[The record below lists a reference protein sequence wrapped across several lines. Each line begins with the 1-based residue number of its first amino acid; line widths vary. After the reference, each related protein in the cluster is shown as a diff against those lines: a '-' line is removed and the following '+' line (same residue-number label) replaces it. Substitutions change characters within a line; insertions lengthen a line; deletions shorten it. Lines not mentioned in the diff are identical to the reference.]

1 MHSCLG
7 TLNTNNI
14 APWVHGADTINLD
27 YSPDYSVVPNRYP
40 EGCYCFK
47 FIEYLTS
54 VFSSHFSSKE
64 TALSSS
70 TIFFGGVHDSRN
82 KGQTELQKVAE
93 SLNEEYKK
101 NGRKPEQLVTGKSA
115 ILWMQ
120 YLYISNKFNTIDID
134 E

>member
-1 MHSCLG
+1 MHE
-7 TLNTNNI
+7 NMQ
-14 APWVHGADTINLD
+14 
-27 YSPDYSVVPNRYP
+27 
-40 EGCYCFK
+40 
-47 FIEYLTS
+47 
-54 VFSSHFSSKE
+54 
-64 TALSSS
+64 
-70 TIFFGGVHDSRN
+70 GVHDSRN